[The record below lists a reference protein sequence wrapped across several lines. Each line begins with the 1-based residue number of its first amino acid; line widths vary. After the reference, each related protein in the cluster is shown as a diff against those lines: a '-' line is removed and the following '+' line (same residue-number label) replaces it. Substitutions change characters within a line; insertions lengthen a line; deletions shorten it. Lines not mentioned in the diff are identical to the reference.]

1 MSPLGNFKTNIK
13 MTEELNLK
21 ELFANVVNFISRNN
35 KLIFSIVLIGV
46 IAVVVFQK
54 LKTPYYETRAICM
67 SGISEY
73 ERQEQVE
80 DLSQRTAIDLIN
92 HLKINIENE
101 DYSALTTLLGVDA
114 NIAATIK
121 NIEAEQLSQEDMNE
135 KFYALNKFEVSLTVR
150 DNSKINDIQNGLIY
164 YFTNNEF
171 VKNYHERYSQSSDN
185 IIEDIQDEMLLLA
198 NIRKEGAKNNLDISS
213 VNVISDVEENSII
226 SQMVALSQLRED
238 IKTKQALLKPLVF
251 VQNFAKV
258 NQKEDDILVWT
269 VLGAVL
275 SFIFGLF
282 IALIREVKIK

>member
-1 MSPLGNFKTNIK
+1 
-13 MTEELNLK
+13 MTEELNLS
-21 ELFANVVNFISRNN
+21 ELFANFVNFISRNSRLLLM
-35 KLIFSIVLIGV
+35 LIAIGV
-46 IAVVVFQK
+46 VGVIGYQK
-54 LKTPYYETRAICM
+54 LKTPYYETKAICM

-73 ERQEQVE
+73 ERQEQIE

-92 HLKINIENE
+92 HLQINIENE

-171 VKNYHERYSQSSDN
+171 VKNYYERYLQSSDN

-275 SFIFGLF
+275 AFIFGLF
-282 IALIREVKIK
+282 VALIREIKIK